1 MYCEGS
7 PYLKDTHPWHP
18 LSTAQEICTILFSRA
33 HQNTSRSIIAI
44 MAPIAHP
51 PSPLDRLEKLRQE
64 IEHTYSS
71 FHKRSAPVSKR
82 SSECS
87 YYDSNCSTHRLA
99 AVIIIVAVAL
109 MVTSILIMLYVRSR
123 ATIAV
128 KLKAQSNLRRF
139 KLEESLEAQ
148 REGQQ
153 YEGFGGMYGTPPPYT
168 PKQPE
173 RAYDTGAK
181 AGRFR

>member
-1 MYCEGS
+1 
-7 PYLKDTHPWHP
+7 
-18 LSTAQEICTILFSRA
+18 
-33 HQNTSRSIIAI
+33 

-51 PSPLDRLEKLRQE
+51 PSPLDRLEKLRQT
-64 IEHTYSS
+64 IEHTYS
-71 FHKRSAPVSKR
+71 FLHKRSEPISRR

-99 AVIIIVAVAL
+99 AVIIIVAVVL
-109 MVTSILIMLYVRSR
+109 MVTSILTMLYVRSR
-123 ATIAV
+123 ATRAV

-139 KLEESLEAQ
+139 KLEESLKAQ

-153 YEGFGGMYGTPPPYT
+153 YEGFSGMYGAPPPYT

-173 RAYDTGAK
+173 RAYGAG
-181 AGRFR
+181 AEARRFR